1 MENAILFFGGI
12 LLVLILGTKWKV
24 NIGVV
29 ALVFTFLI
37 GTTVGGLSAG
47 GVVALFPVTLFF
59 NFFIATFLFGFAACN
74 GTLEKLSA
82 HLIYACRNAGWTLGL
97 LFFAVSVAIAGL
109 GAGGAM
115 PFFMSAICFSLAA
128 QAGISPLLVSLA
140 LWMAS
145 MVGGSLPWTSGY
157 ATNVGQL
164 EIYYDSFVASE
175 YVTKFFLFRAVFYTV
190 MYLISFLLLRGYRV
204 NRGNISLTKPEPMSA
219 DQKRTLGIILGIIAM
234 IVVPAVVQL
243 VLPNSVSR
251 WLVSKCSFQF
261 LASVGI
267 LLNLLWK
274 TAPYDQVLKQRVPW
288 DTLLMLSLTGM
299 YMALANTLGIV
310 EYMSQLLQDSVPTA
324 LILPGIVLFMCVLSF
339 FVSGGVII
347 PMMLPLLSVLSAA
360 SGASTAAVYCA
371 TQMGL
376 TASSISPFS
385 QGGAA
390 VLTGCTDEEIR
401 SKLIRQ
407 QTMLAPV
414 FSAVLILVAALGGLS
429 AL

>member
-12 LLVLILGTKWKV
+12 LLVLVLGTKWNI

-29 ALVFTFLI
+29 ALVFAFLL
-37 GTTVGGLSAG
+37 GTTAGGLSAG
-47 GVVALFPVTLFF
+47 GVVNLFPVTLFF

-82 HLIYACRNAGWTLGL
+82 RLIYACRNAGWLLGL
-97 LFFAVSVAIAGL
+97 LFFAVSVVVAGL

-115 PFFMSAICFSLAA
+115 PFFMSAICFSMAA
-128 QAGISPLLVSLA
+128 QAGLPPILVSLA

-164 EIYYDSFVASE
+164 EIYFSSDISASYVA
-175 YVTKFFLFRAVFYTV
+175 KFFLFRAAFYTV
-190 MYLISFLLLRGYRV
+190 AYLASFLILRGYKV
-204 NRGNISLTKPEPMSA
+204 NKSQLELVKPEPMN
-219 DQKRTLGIILGIIAM
+219 QEQRRTLGIVLAIIAM
-234 IVVPAVVQL
+234 IVAPAAVQL
-243 VLPNSVSR
+243 VLPNPVTR
-251 WLVSKCSFQF
+251 WLSAKCSFQF
-261 LASVGI
+261 LASIGI

-274 TAPYDQVLKQRVPW
+274 TAPYDQVLKQRIPW

-310 EYMSQLLQDSVPTA
+310 EYMSAMLQDTIPA
-324 LILPGIVLFMCVLSF
+324 GLILPGIVLIMCVLSF
-339 FVSGGVII
+339 FVSGGVIV

-390 VLTGCTDEEIR
+390 VLTGCTDER
-401 SKLIRQ
+401 VRARLIRQ

-414 FSAVLILVAALGGLS
+414 FSAALIAAAILGGFS